1 MGRAVIAAEPESAM
15 GGVELVLASASSAR
29 SRMLRDAGV
38 AFAVAPAMIDESAV
52 TASMAAEGGGGAE
65 VAAALAALKARRVSD
80 HRPDALVIG
89 ADQVL
94 VCDGRTF
101 EKPATLAQARDDL
114 RALRGR
120 THELM
125 SAVCVVRDGQ
135 TLWQHLARARL
146 AMRPFT
152 ETFLE
157 AYLDAAGAGVIAA
170 VGAYQVEGLGA
181 QLFSKIEGD
190 YFAVLGLPLLP
201 LLDFLRGH
209 GIVAA

>member
-1 MGRAVIAAEPESAM
+1 
-15 GGVELVLASASSAR
+15 
-29 SRMLRDAGV
+29 MLRDAGV
-38 AFAVAPAMIDESAV
+38 AFAVAPAMLDESAV

-65 VAAALAALKARRVSD
+65 VAVALAALKARRVSS
-80 HRPDALVIG
+80 HRPGALVIG

-146 AMRPFT
+146 AIRPFT

-157 AYLDAAGAGVIAA
+157 TYLDAAGASVVAA